1 MKKPFKVLGT
11 TLLAGTVFSSDLT
24 PAFAEE
30 AQVTAPTEDGIV
42 PETPVIDPQPVE
54 DLPPLETEAHYTPF
68 IDVQKTPGYLQAVN
82 FFYWPGV
89 VKGLRENYFGVEEP
103 IKRVDAAMII
113 GETSFLESKGG
124 TLPFKDLPSRA
135 IPTITKLYSNGV
147 VNGKSATLFGA
158 ADSITRG
165 EAAIILY
172 GAYKEQLV
180 AEPAKF
186 TATAASTKKYE
197 GISARWEPTDKSK
210 TFSDVIGR
218 YVEAVDAL
226 YEAGV
231 IKGTSETR
239 FGVNDKLTRGQL
251 MLLLYRLYTTSIKY

>member
-11 TLLAGTVFSSDLT
+11 TMLAGTVFSSTLT
-24 PAFAEE
+24 SVFAEE
-30 AQVTAPTEDGIV
+30 AQVPAPTEGEIV
-42 PETPVIDPQPVE
+42 PEIPVIDPQPVE
-54 DLPPLETEAHYTPF
+54 DLPPLETEADYTPF
-68 IDVQKTPGYLQAVN
+68 NDVWNTGYFKAVN
-82 FFYWPGV
+82 YFYWPGV
-89 VKGLRENYFGVEEP
+89 VKGLREDYFGVEEL

-113 GETSFLESKGG
+113 GETSFLDSKGG

-135 IPTITKLYSNGV
+135 IPAITRLYSNGV

-158 ADSITRG
+158 ADNITRG

-172 GAYKEQLV
+172 GAFKEKLV

-186 TATAASTKKYE
+186 TATTTSSEKYE
-197 GISARWEPTDKSK
+197 GIQARWKPTDKSIIF
-210 TFSDVIGR
+210 TDVIGR

-251 MLLLYRLYTTSIKY
+251 MLLLYRLYTM